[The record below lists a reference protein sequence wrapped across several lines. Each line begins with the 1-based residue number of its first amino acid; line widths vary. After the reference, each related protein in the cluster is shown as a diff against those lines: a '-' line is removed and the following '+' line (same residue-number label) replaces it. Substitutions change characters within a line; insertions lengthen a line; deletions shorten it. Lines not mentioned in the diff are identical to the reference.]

1 MPKDQPVPHFSPTA
15 EEWSDDFAA
24 FVRKILPQ
32 IEAYGGCTITP
43 PASWAWSPLPL
54 DLAQAVKPIRQH
66 MFRAGSGLSGC
77 YTGIFE
83 EAPPMPLSDY
93 MAQTERSQPPSA
105 DPEAV
110 QSQYWRRVVTG
121 EQCIMYGSDTDAA
134 SLFDPALAEWN
145 LSRLPAGTDGDLLRH
160 LPLSIPGLNKPML
173 YFGGW
178 RSTFCLHTEDSEL
191 SGLSFLHKGA
201 PKFWYIVPPQ
211 HAGRVRTLAAD
222 LYPTEHRQCAQFLRH
237 KATLIAPA
245 TLRAHGIPVRTAR
258 QVADYHPFCTPAA
271 ARWLMP
277 REVRWLIITHSARQ
291 AAGTFVLVLSSA
303 FHFGF
308 NQVRA

>member
-1 MPKDQPVPHFSPTA
+1 M
-15 EEWSDDFAA
+15 
-24 FVRKILPQ
+24 PQ

-43 PASWAWSPLPL
+43 PASWAWGPLPL

-66 MFRAGSGLSGC
+66 IFRAGSGLSGC

-121 EQCIMYGSDTDAA
+121 EQCTMYGSDTDAA

-191 SGLSFLHKGA
+191 GGLSFLHQGA
-201 PKFWYIVPPQ
+201 PKFWYIVP
-211 HAGRVRTLAAD
+211 
-222 LYPTEHRQCAQFLRH
+222 E
-237 KATLIAPA
+237 
-245 TLRAHGIPVRTAR
+245 
-258 QVADYHPFCTPAA
+258 
-271 ARWLMP
+271 
-277 REVRWLIITHSARQ
+277 
-291 AAGTFVLVLSSA
+291 
-303 FHFGF
+303 
-308 NQVRA
+308 

>member
-1 MPKDQPVPHFSPTA
+1 MSKEQPVPHFSPTA

-32 IEAYGGCTITP
+32 IKAYGGCTITP
-43 PASWAWSPLPL
+43 PASWAWSPPPL
-54 DLAQAVKPIRQH
+54 DLAQAVKPIQQH
-66 MFRAGSGLSGC
+66 LFRAGSGMSGC

-83 EAPPMPLSDY
+83 ESRPTPLSDY
-93 MAQTERSQPPSA
+93 MAQAERSQPTSA

-121 EQCIMYGSDTDAA
+121 EQGIMYGSDTDTA

-145 LSRLPAGTDGDLLRH
+145 LSRLPAGTEGDLLRH

-191 SGLSFLHKGA
+191 GGLSFLHQGA
-201 PKFWYIVPPQ
+201 PKFWYAAPPEWDPSPDPNPSPSPNPNPTPNLDPVQ
-211 HAGRVRTLAAD
+211 VHCAARVRGARARPRRRPL
-222 LYPTEHRQCAQFLRH
+222 LHR
-237 KATLIAPA
+237 AP
-245 TLRAHGIPVRTAR
+245 PVRT
-258 QVADYHPFCTPAA
+258 VPAA
-271 ARWLMP
+271 
-277 REVRWLIITHSARQ
+277 
-291 AAGTFVLVLSSA
+291 
-303 FHFGF
+303 
-308 NQVRA
+308 